1 MGRKKHTVSFTL
13 FQLIT
18 QLLTLLPQAVCLTD
32 RFSQIIYECKSDPEQ
47 YNLTFNLKD
56 TKISSSGQLH
66 FNVQFHIYIITS
78 NEPLTLI
85 GRKFH

>member
-18 QLLTLLPQAVCLTD
+18 QLLTLFPLSVCLSD
-32 RFSQIIYECKSDPEQ
+32 QFSQIIYECKSDSEQ
-47 YNLTFNLKD
+47 YNRNFKLTD
-56 TKISSSGQLH
+56 TKISSSGQHH

-78 NEPLTLI
+78 NEPLTLN